1 MAVEAVATV
10 MGEGVV
16 LTIQTSEN
24 GHIGAV
30 AIAEPDQSDGGRDRA
45 GATTSVIAIHGCKDE
60 GIAQEVANQMASEL
74 GERVVVTCGLANAD
88 ATPQQIGE
96 MQLSARAVMDAVS
109 GQVRMARR
117 EA

>member
-1 MAVEAVATV
+1 MAGFDACALAFPAPCGSAPAESSPPPGDRSFLGA
-10 MGEGVV
+10 
-16 LTIQTSEN
+16 I
-24 GHIGAV
+24 GH
-30 AIAEPDQSDGGRDRA
+30 
-45 GATTSVIAIHGCKDE
+45 

-88 ATPQQIGE
+88 ATPAQISE